1 MPELNSKL
9 FLIGRVFLNNIKI
22 GVRLGAAFAFILGML
37 LISALTALMRVQS
50 LGGTAETLAGSRYQ
64 KAAAAT
70 SLRYYATDM
79 TRLVRNIIILS
90 GDSSRQASFKKDYD
104 VLQEK
109 MSAATERLDSLLTTQ
124 QGRVLMEKVRNTGRL
139 YVSFSND
146 VAVLGMQKKPGEA
159 TEVLFGPRFQT
170 QLDYQQALKDMVAF
184 QESQMQKAGASAL
197 KERQSALMLLSSLS
211 ITAILLAV
219 LLAWLI
225 TRSIVRPLN
234 AALDAAQRIARGDL
248 SVVVPVTGRDET
260 GRLLR
265 AVAEMQDSLVQTVSA
280 VRRNAESVATA
291 SLQIAQG
298 NSDLSQR
305 TEEQASALEQTAATM
320 SQLSVTVR
328 NNADNARQA
337 AHLAVSVRDVARQGN
352 DVTSDITGTMK
363 SIGESSARI
372 ADITSVID
380 SIAFQTNILALNA
393 AVEAAR
399 AGEQGRGFAVVAGEV
414 RTLAQRSATA
424 AGEIKH
430 LIEANSSSV
439 SAGNVLAERS
449 AVTMADIVSSVGQL
463 SDTVDEITAASAE
476 QARGIEQVGIAVTE
490 MDSVTQ
496 QNASLVEE
504 SASASQSLREQAAL
518 LLQSVSVF
526 TLAEQVVS
534 ERHAP
539 ASEVKSENI
548 EKYKSHPANSERSWT
563 AF

>member
-1 MPELNSKL
+1 M
-9 FLIGRVFLNNIKI
+9 NNIRI
-22 GVRLGAAFAFILGML
+22 GVRLGAAFTLILGML

-50 LGGTAETLAGSRYQ
+50 LGDTAETLAGSRYQ

-79 TRLVRNIIILS
+79 TRLVRNLIILS
-90 GDSSRQASFKKDYD
+90 GDPSRQVSFKKDYD
-104 VLQEK
+104 GLKVK
-109 MSAATERLDSLLTTQ
+109 MSAATERLDSLLTTP
-124 QGRVLMEKVRNTGRL
+124 QGRILMQKVRNTGIL
-139 YVSFSND
+139 YASFSDD
-146 VAVLGMQKKPGEA
+146 VARLGMQEKPGEA
-159 TEVLFGPRFQT
+159 TQLLFGPRFQT
-170 QLDYQQALKDMVAF
+170 QLDYQRALQDMVEF

-197 KERQSALMLLSSLS
+197 QERHSALILLSTLS
-211 ITAILLAV
+211 IAALLLAT
-219 LLAWLI
+219 LLGWLI

-234 AALDAAQRIARGDL
+234 TALDAAQRIAHGDL
-248 SVVVPVTGRDET
+248 SVTVPVAGRDET

-265 AVAEMQDSLVQTVSA
+265 AVAEMQDSLVQTVSD

-337 AHLAVSVRDVARQGN
+337 AQLAVNVRDVARQGN
-352 DVTSDITGTMK
+352 EVTMDITGTMK

-430 LIEANSSSV
+430 LIEANSASV
-439 SAGNVLAERS
+439 SAGNALAERS

-463 SDTVDEITAASAE
+463 SETVDEITAASAE

-490 MDSVTQ
+490 MDGVTQ
-496 QNASLVEE
+496 QNAALVEE
-504 SASASQSLREQAAL
+504 SAAASQSLREQAAL

-526 TLAEQVVS
+526 TLTDLPVV
-534 ERHAP
+534 RPAP
-539 ASEVKSENI
+539 ASEIKSDHTI
-548 EKYKSHPANSERSWT
+548 KHKSQPESTEGNWT

>member
-1 MPELNSKL
+1 
-9 FLIGRVFLNNIKI
+9 
-22 GVRLGAAFAFILGML
+22 ML

>member
-1 MPELNSKL
+1 M
-9 FLIGRVFLNNIKI
+9 NNIKI

>member
-1 MPELNSKL
+1 
-9 FLIGRVFLNNIKI
+9 LNNIKI

-50 LGGTAETLAGSRYQ
+50 LGDTAETLAGSRYQ

-90 GDSSRQASFKKDYD
+90 GDSYRQASFKKDYD

-170 QLDYQQALKDMVAF
+170 QLDYQHALKDMVAF

-248 SVVVPVTGRDET
+248 SVVVPVAGRDET

-337 AHLAVSVRDVARQGN
+337 AQLAVSVRDVARQGN

-548 EKYKSHPANSERSWT
+548 EKYKSHPANSEGSWT

>member
-1 MPELNSKL
+1 
-9 FLIGRVFLNNIKI
+9 
-22 GVRLGAAFAFILGML
+22 ML

-50 LGGTAETLAGSRYQ
+50 LGDTAETLAGSRYQ

-90 GDSSRQASFKKDYD
+90 GDPSRQASFKKDYD
-104 VLQEK
+104 ALQEK

-159 TEVLFGPRFQT
+159 TEVLFGPRLQT

-211 ITAILLAV
+211 ITAVLLAA

-234 AALDAAQRIARGDL
+234 TALNAAQRIARGDL
-248 SVVVPVTGRDET
+248 SVVVPVAGRDET

-337 AHLAVSVRDVARQGN
+337 AQLAVSVRDVARQGN

-526 TLAEQVVS
+526 TLAEQVS
-534 ERHAP
+534 ERPAP

-548 EKYKSHPANSERSWT
+548 KKYKSHPASSEGSWT

>member
-1 MPELNSKL
+1 MHNIR
-9 FLIGRVFLNNIKI
+9 IGT
-22 GVRLGAAFAFILGML
+22 RLGVAFGFL
-37 LISALTALMRVQS
+37 LILLVITALTGLARIQS
-50 LGGTAETLAGSRYQ
+50 LGDTAETLAGSRYQ
-64 KAAAAT
+64 KAAGT
-70 SLRYYATDM
+70 SNLRYYSTDLS
-79 TRLVRNIIILS
+79 RLVRNIVLS
-90 GDSSRQASFKKDYD
+90 EDPVRTAGFKKDYD
-104 VLQEK
+104 GMRQK
-109 MSAATERLDSLLTTQ
+109 MTDAMDNIDRLLKTQRGRDLIAVMRSSGSRYLAFSDDVVRAALSGQ
-124 QGRVLMEKVRNTGRL
+124 RN
-139 YVSFSND
+139 
-146 VAVLGMQKKPGEA
+146 EA
-159 TEVLFGPRFQT
+159 TALLFGPRYQAQT
-170 QLDYQQALKDMVAF
+170 DYMKALNDMVEF
-184 QESQMQKAGASAL
+184 QEFQMQKASVSASE
-197 KERQSALMLLSSLS
+197 ERHSAVVLLATLT
-211 ITAILLAV
+211 TAAV
-219 LLAWLI
+219 LLAMLLAWRI
-225 TRSIVRPLN
+225 TRSITRPLN
-234 AALDAAQRIARGDL
+234 AALEATQRIAQGTL
-248 SVVVPVTGRDET
+248 SVAVPVAGRDET

-265 AVAEMQDSLVQTVSA
+265 AVAEMQDSLVQTVST
-280 VRRNAESVATA
+280 VRQNAESVATA

-337 AHLAVSVRDVARQGN
+337 AQLAVNVRDVARQGN
-352 DVTSDITGTMK
+352 EVTSDITGTMK

-430 LIEANSSSV
+430 LIEANSASV
-439 SAGNVLAERS
+439 SAGNGLAGRS

-463 SDTVDEITAASAE
+463 SDTVEEITAASAE

-490 MDSVTQ
+490 MDGVTQ

-526 TLAEQVVS
+526 TLAKVEAGSPDAVQVIRPIAAVS
-534 ERHAP
+534 KKPQPESP
-539 ASEVKSENI
+539 EGN
-548 EKYKSHPANSERSWT
+548 WT
-563 AF
+563 TF

>member
-1 MPELNSKL
+1 M
-9 FLIGRVFLNNIKI
+9 NNIKI

-563 AF
+563 AFYITEMLLHEAGTS

>member
-1 MPELNSKL
+1 MHNIR
-9 FLIGRVFLNNIKI
+9 IGT
-22 GVRLGAAFAFILGML
+22 RLGVAFGFL
-37 LISALTALMRVQS
+37 LILLVITALTGLARIQS
-50 LGGTAETLAGSRYQ
+50 LGDTAETLAGSRYQ
-64 KAAAAT
+64 KAAGT
-70 SLRYYATDM
+70 SNLRYYSTDLS
-79 TRLVRNIIILS
+79 RLVRNIVLS
-90 GDSSRQASFKKDYD
+90 EDPVRTAGFKKDYD
-104 VLQEK
+104 GMRQK
-109 MSAATERLDSLLTTQ
+109 MTDAMDNIDRLLKTQRGRDLIAVMRSSGSRYLAFSDDVVRAALSGQ
-124 QGRVLMEKVRNTGRL
+124 RN
-139 YVSFSND
+139 
-146 VAVLGMQKKPGEA
+146 EA
-159 TEVLFGPRFQT
+159 KALLFGPRYQAQT
-170 QLDYQQALKDMVAF
+170 DYMKALNDMVEF
-184 QESQMQKAGASAL
+184 QEFQMQKASVSASE
-197 KERQSALMLLSSLS
+197 ERHSAVVLLATLT
-211 ITAILLAV
+211 TAAV
-219 LLAWLI
+219 LLAMLLAWRI
-225 TRSIVRPLN
+225 TRSITRPLN
-234 AALDAAQRIARGDL
+234 AALEATQRIAQGNL
-248 SVVVPVTGRDET
+248 SVAVPVAGRDET

-265 AVAEMQDSLVQTVSA
+265 AVAEMQDSLVQTVST
-280 VRRNAESVATA
+280 VRQNAESVATA
-291 SLQIAQG
+291 SLQITQG

-337 AHLAVSVRDVARQGN
+337 AQLAVNVRDVARQGN
-352 DVTSDITGTMK
+352 EVTSDITGTMK

-430 LIEANSSSV
+430 LIEANSASV
-439 SAGNVLAERS
+439 SAGNALAGRS

-463 SDTVDEITAASAE
+463 SDTVEEITAASAE

-490 MDSVTQ
+490 MDCVTQ

-526 TLAEQVVS
+526 TLAKVEAGSPDAVQVIRPIAAVS
-534 ERHAP
+534 KKPQPESP
-539 ASEVKSENI
+539 EGN
-548 EKYKSHPANSERSWT
+548 WT
-563 AF
+563 TF

>member
-1 MPELNSKL
+1 MHNIR
-9 FLIGRVFLNNIKI
+9 IGT
-22 GVRLGAAFAFILGML
+22 RLGAAFFFL
-37 LISALTALMRVQS
+37 LILLVITAITGLLRIQS
-50 LGGTAETLAGSRYQ
+50 LGDTAETLAGSRYQ
-64 KAAAAT
+64 KAAGT
-70 SLRYYATDM
+70 SNLRYYSTDLS
-79 TRLVRNIIILS
+79 RLVRNIILS
-90 GDSSRQASFKKDYD
+90 EDPVRRTRFKQDYD
-104 VLQEK
+104 TMRQQMLDAMDNIDRLLNTQRGRELIAVMRKTGNQYLTFSDDVV
-109 MSAATERLDSLLTTQ
+109 SAGLNGQ
-124 QGRVLMEKVRNTGRL
+124 RN
-139 YVSFSND
+139 
-146 VAVLGMQKKPGEA
+146 EA
-159 TEVLFGPRFQT
+159 TELLFGPRYQA
-170 QLDYQQALKDMVAF
+170 QVDYMKALKDMVEF

-197 KERQSALMLLSSLS
+197 QERQSALVLLSSLS
-211 ITAILLAV
+211 IAAV
-219 LLAWLI
+219 LLATLLSWLI
-225 TRSIVRPLN
+225 TRSIVRPLYT
-234 AALDAAQRIARGDL
+234 ALDAAQRIARGDL
-248 SVVVPVTGRDET
+248 SMTVPVAGRDET

-265 AVAEMQDSLVQTVSA
+265 AVAEMQDSLAQTVSS

-337 AHLAVSVRDVARQGN
+337 AQLAVNVRDVARQGN
-352 DVTSDITGTMK
+352 EVTVDITGTMK

-439 SAGNVLAERS
+439 SAGNMLAERS
-449 AVTMADIVSSVGQL
+449 AVTMAGIVSSVGQL
-463 SDTVDEITAASAE
+463 SDTVDEITAASEE

-490 MDSVTQ
+490 MDGVTQ

-504 SASASQSLREQAAL
+504 SAAASQSLREQAAL

-526 TLAEQVVS
+526 TLADLPAA
-534 ERHAP
+534 RPAP
-539 ASEVKSENI
+539 TSEVKSDNTI
-548 EKYKSHPANSERSWT
+548 RHKSQPESTEGNWT